1 MEVEFKYNFSDN
13 YLKFKLIEE
22 KNEVWMDEVNLDY
35 QQAKIFFLLLRNA
48 VDKFLNDGYKTFVQ
62 TILKDEW
69 DIIKNLNWKI
79 KENKSTSPLLIIECD
94 LDKAIENIGKALGY
108 SD

>member
-22 KNEVWMDEVNLDY
+22 KNEVWMDEVNMDFPH
-35 QQAKIFFLLLRNA
+35 AKIFFLLLRNA
-48 VDKFLNDGYKTFVQ
+48 VDKFANDGYKTFVQ

-69 DIIKNLNWKI
+69 DIIKNLNWRI
-79 KENKSTSPLLIIECD
+79 KENKPAIPVMIIECD
-94 LDKAIENIGKALGY
+94 LDKALENIGRSLGY